1 MIKTLFKNT
10 SLWILLQFISINE
23 NIIQSFILLG
33 FNINEA
39 IIFLLKQSVIL
50 ANANST

>member
-10 SLWILLQFISINE
+10 CLWILLQFISINE

-33 FNINEA
+33 FHINET
-39 IIFLLKQSVIL
+39 IIFLLEERVIL